1 MKDSPLS
8 RRSATTMP
16 RLRPSSRLR
25 KFGILS
31 MAATTTGELIGG
43 GRRGCGIE
51 WGFASFS
58 SLQTHLRDG
67 RQKLW
72 DPDKIVCDGCED
84 KEPFDQVTPTMPGLS
99 QAASRLDPA
108 EGLLDPLSLN
118 HADGIASMAGRAT
131 IDCRAAIGVVL
142 RNMRSAAAFAAA
154 DDEAGSVVE
163 FVGRHRAAGLG
174 IVLDH
179 VERGGV

>member
-1 MKDSPLS
+1 MAVWWID
-8 RRSATTMP
+8 RSWLYSNP
-16 RLRPSSRLR
+16 SRLR

-43 GRRGCGIE
+43 GGRRGGGIE

-72 DPDKIVCDGCED
+72 DADKIVCDGCED

-99 QAASRLDPA
+99 QAASCLDPA
-108 EGLLDPLSLN
+108 EGLL
-118 HADGIASMAGRAT
+118 
-131 IDCRAAIGVVL
+131 
-142 RNMRSAAAFAAA
+142 
-154 DDEAGSVVE
+154 
-163 FVGRHRAAGLG
+163 
-174 IVLDH
+174 
-179 VERGGV
+179 

>member
-1 MKDSPLS
+1 MGLCV
-8 RRSATTMP
+8 
-16 RLRPSSRLR
+16 
-25 KFGILS
+25 I
-31 MAATTTGELIGG
+31 
-43 GRRGCGIE
+43 
-51 WGFASFS
+51 FA

-72 DPDKIVCDGCED
+72 DPDKIVSDGCED
-84 KEPFDQVTPTMPGLS
+84 KEPFAQVTPTMPVLS

-163 FVGRHRAAGLG
+163 VVGRP
-174 IVLDH
+174 
-179 VERGGV
+179 RGGRG